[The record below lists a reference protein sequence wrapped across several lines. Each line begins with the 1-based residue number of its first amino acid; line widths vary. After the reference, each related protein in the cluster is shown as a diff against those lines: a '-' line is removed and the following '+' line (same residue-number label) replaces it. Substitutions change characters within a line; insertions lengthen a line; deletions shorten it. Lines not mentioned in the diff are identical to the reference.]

1 MKIAAVL
8 KLIESDGW
16 VRTRTRG
23 SHRQYRHPTKP
34 GVVTVAGKPRDEL
47 HPKTLA
53 SILRQAGLKNDTG
66 GTYESSKGG
75 QA

>member
-1 MKIAAVL
+1 MKIAAVV

-16 VRTRTRG
+16 VHTHSG

-66 GTYESSKGG
+66 GTDESSKGG
-75 QA
+75 EA

>member
-16 VRTRTRG
+16 VHTRTRG
-23 SHRQYRHPTKP
+23 SHRQYRYPTKP

-47 HPKTLA
+47 HPETLA
-53 SILRQAGLKNDTG
+53 SILKQAGLKNDTG
-66 GTYESSKGG
+66 GTDESSKGG